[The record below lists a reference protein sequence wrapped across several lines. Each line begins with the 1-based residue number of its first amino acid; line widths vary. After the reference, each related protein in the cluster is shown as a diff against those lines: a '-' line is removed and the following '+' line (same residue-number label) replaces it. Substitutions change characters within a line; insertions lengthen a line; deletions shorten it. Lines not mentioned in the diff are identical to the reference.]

1 MAADTT
7 TPSGARRTRGA
18 ARPSGPSHQAAPS
31 ARGLRELL
39 TGPTGASVTAF
50 AVFVLGWVALGVFS
64 ETFPGPVEVVAAM
77 VEETVQG
84 QVLANFL
91 VSMQRFA
98 IGMVLSV
105 LIGVVLG
112 LAIGTSRVAGDVLG
126 DINLTGLAIPAV
138 IWALLCVMWFGFGD
152 TAPVV
157 TVVLS
162 AVPFVAVNVAA
173 GAASVPRELTQMSE
187 SFGVRRSHRFRHV
200 VLPAVS
206 AYVFNGIRFAVM
218 SGWNGLLLSEWFGA
232 SEGVGF
238 RARYW
243 YDANRMPG
251 FLAWVVLFIVFM
263 LVLDR
268 LVLERISR
276 RAFAWR
282 DASDLPAQRTAA

>member
-7 TPSGARRTRGA
+7 TARATVAPDGARRGRL
-18 ARPSGPSHQAAPS
+18 HQF
-31 ARGLRELL
+31 LV
-39 TGPTGASVTAF
+39 GPTGASLTAF
-50 AVFVLGWVALGVFS
+50 LVFLLGWVVLGLAS

-77 VEETVQG
+77 VQETADG
-84 QVLANFL
+84 QVVANFL

-98 IGMVLSV
+98 IGMLLSIV
-105 LIGVVLG
+105 IGVVLG
-112 LAIGTSRVAGDVLG
+112 LAIGTSRVAADVLG

-138 IWALLCVMWFGFGD
+138 IWALLCVMWFGFGN
-152 TAPVV
+152 TAPIV

-173 GAASVPRELTQMSE
+173 GAAAIPKDLTEMST
-187 SFGVRRSHRFRHV
+187 SFGVGRQRRTRHV

-268 LVLERISR
+268 FVLERISR

-282 DASDLPAQRTAA
+282 DAADLPAQRAAA